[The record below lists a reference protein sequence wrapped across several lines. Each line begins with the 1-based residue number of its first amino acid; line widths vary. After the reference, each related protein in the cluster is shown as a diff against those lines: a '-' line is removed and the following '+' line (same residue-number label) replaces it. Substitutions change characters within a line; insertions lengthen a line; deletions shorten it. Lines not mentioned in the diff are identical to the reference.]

1 MTEQAQRTETLDAEG
16 RSRLAVNCILQGL
29 RTRSQGRD
37 DDLEFFRNRFDSA
50 LWRFESLDRQDVR
63 AITEAAEAMQRRQ
76 AQILSGAKGILLQA
90 LEHVA
95 PQIGSDAEAPDGN
108 ASSIHEDGLS
118 EVEREERDI
127 LNAIAVLERYQE
139 QHRLIA
145 DGLRHRIA
153 ITRPATSEGDTLA
166 RNLLWFDMFKICCE
180 ALGLHWRVVGMSD
193 NPDPHSDKDGYLI
206 QCLIRDSWE
215 IYSGQVASEKT
226 IASAIRNQKRNKD
239 LRKKNPR
246 WAGQGARN
254 RASKS
259 SPK

>member
-1 MTEQAQRTETLDAEG
+1 MTGQAQRTEMLDTEG
-16 RSRLAVNCILQGL
+16 RSQIAVNCILQGL

-63 AITEAAEAMQRRQ
+63 AITEAAEGMQRKR
-76 AQILSGAKGILLQA
+76 AQILSDAKGILLEA

-95 PQIGSDAEAPDGN
+95 PQIGSDAEPLDGN
-108 ASSIHEDGLS
+108 ASSIYDDGLS

-145 DGLRHRIA
+145 HGLRHRIA

-166 RNLLWFDMFKICCE
+166 RNLLWFDIFKICCE
-180 ALGLHWRVVGMSD
+180 ALGLHWRTVRMSD

-215 IYSGQVASEKT
+215 IYCGQVASEKT
-226 IASAIRNQKRNKD
+226 IASAIRDQKKNKV
-239 LRKKNPR
+239 LRKKTPR
-246 WAGQGARN
+246 SAAKVDRN
-254 RASKS
+254 RGSKS